1 MLQSEYLN
9 AERARELTSL
19 YLGDIK
25 FQRLMQSAQ
34 CMIREACLRGE
45 DCCKMSVWGGS
56 ELLVNQLVD
65 RLSGLGF
72 VCVLN
77 VCDLVICW

>member
-1 MLQSEYLN
+1 MLQSDYLN

-19 YLGDIK
+19 CLGSVK

-34 CMIREACLRGE
+34 RMIREACLRGE
-45 DCCKMSVWGGS
+45 DCCRMNTWGDD

-77 VCDLVICW
+77 VCDLMICW